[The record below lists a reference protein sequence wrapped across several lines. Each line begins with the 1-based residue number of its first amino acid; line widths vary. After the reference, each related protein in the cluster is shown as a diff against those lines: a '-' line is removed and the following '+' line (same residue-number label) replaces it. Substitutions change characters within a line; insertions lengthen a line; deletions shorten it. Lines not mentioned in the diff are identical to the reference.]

1 MPGSGRSTTPIPFVA
16 LLAVCSALGFGWGG
30 GAQLHSSTAARASE
44 SEGRQAANA
53 DELAYVELARASG
66 TLRTNAAAAALGR
79 ARRIAD
85 HLAISGQVKA
95 VLNARPRDAL
105 LRTAQRETEHALK
118 AAPAANPDRHA
129 PHPVGVAA

>member
-1 MPGSGRSTTPIPFVA
+1 MPGSGRSTTPIPLVA
-16 LLAVCSALGFGWGG
+16 LLAACCALGFGCGG
-30 GAQLHSSTAARASE
+30 GAHHHSSTAARASE

-85 HLAISGQVKA
+85 HPAISAQAKA
-95 VLNARPRDAL
+95 VSDARPRDAL
-105 LRTAQRETEHALK
+105 LRTVQRETEHALK
-118 AAPAANPDRHA
+118 AALAANPDRRA
-129 PHPVGVAA
+129 QRAAGV